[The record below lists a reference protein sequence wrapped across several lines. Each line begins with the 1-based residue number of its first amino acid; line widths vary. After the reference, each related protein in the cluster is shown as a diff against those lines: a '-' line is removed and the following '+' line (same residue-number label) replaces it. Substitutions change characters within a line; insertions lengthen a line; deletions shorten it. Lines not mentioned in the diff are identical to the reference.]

1 MKRILNTI
9 ALCMLTACAL
19 TAQVKVESGLSAVEI
34 LIGQQVQ
41 LTVSATA
48 PKDADVEFPKE
59 AQLPA
64 GVEFLG
70 AIEMPTEKADDGMLR
85 YQRGYVLTSF
95 DDTLYY
101 LPPFKVTV
109 DGKEYAANKL
119 ALKVVG
125 VDIDTTYV
133 DEFQGPRYYGPKTV
147 QDNPFDWKDWQL
159 AFWLSVLMLVL
170 LAVSYYLYLRLR
182 DNKPVIAKIRIVK
195 RILPHQKAMQAIE
208 EIKAEHMAQA
218 DDPKAYYT
226 RLTDTLRH
234 YIEERYGFSAMEMTS
249 SEIISR
255 LMATDDPKS
264 LDELRQLFQTADLV
278 KFAKYSTLINE
289 NDANLVNA
297 VEFINQTKI
306 ETPQSEVGER
316 AVRQQLTAEEK
327 RSQSSRFMLKF
338 AIGYLLLMALAIFIY
353 TVVTIVT
360 LLI

>member
-1 MKRILNTI
+1 MKRIINSLLI
-9 ALCMLTACAL
+9 LMLAATAAHG
-19 TAQVKVESGLSAVEI
+19 QVKVKSSLSAVEI
-34 LIGQQVQ
+34 LIGQHVQ
-41 LTVSATA
+41 LTVTATA
-48 PKDADVEFPKE
+48 GKDADVEFPKE
-59 AQLPA
+59 TELPV

-70 AIEMPTEKADDGMLR
+70 AVDMPTEKADDGMLL

-101 LPPFKVTV
+101 LPPFKVKV

-119 ALKVVG
+119 ALKVLP

-133 DEFQGPRYYGPKTV
+133 DEFQGPRYYGPKSV
-147 QDNPFDWKDWQL
+147 QDNPFSWDDWRL
-159 AFWLSVLMLVL
+159 PFWLSVLMLVL

-182 DNKPVIAKIRIVK
+182 DNKPVIARIRIVK
-195 RILPHQKAMQAIE
+195 RIPPHQKAMQAIE

-218 DDPKAYYT
+218 EDQKEYYT

-249 SEIISR
+249 TEIIQR

-306 ETPQSEVGER
+306 ETPQGETGER
-316 AVRQQLTAEEK
+316 VVREELTAEQK
-327 RSQSSRFMLKF
+327 RSQSSRFLLKV
-338 AIGYLLLMALAIFIY
+338 AIGYLLIMALVLFLYVI
-353 TVVTIVT
+353 VVVIQ
-360 LLI
+360 LL

>member
-1 MKRILNTI
+1 MKRITNVILLFLF
-9 ALCMLTACAL
+9 AVVASG
-19 TAQVKVESGLSAVEI
+19 QVKVQSSLSAVEI

-41 LTVSATA
+41 LTVTATA
-48 PKDADVEFPKE
+48 GKDAEVEFPKE
-59 AQLPA
+59 AQMPA
-64 GVEFLG
+64 GIEFLG

-119 ALKVVG
+119 ALKVLN
-125 VDIDTTYV
+125 VDVDTTYV
-133 DEFQGPRYYGPKTV
+133 DEFQGPRFFGPKTI
-147 QDNPFDWKDWQL
+147 QDNPFDWADWRL
-159 AFWLSVLMLVL
+159 AFWLSVLMLAL
-170 LAVSYYLYLRLR
+170 LAISYYLYLRLR

-208 EIKAEHMAQA
+208 EIKAEHMVQA
-218 DDPKAYYT
+218 EDPKEYYT
-226 RLTDTLRH
+226 RLTDALRH

-249 SEIISR
+249 AEIIER

-306 ETPQSEVGER
+306 EVPPTETGER
-316 AVRQQLTAEEK
+316 AVREELTAEQK
-327 RSQSSRFMLKF
+327 RSQSSRFVLKM
-338 AIGYLLLMALAIFIY
+338 AIGYLLLMSLALFIY
-353 TVVTIVT
+353 IVVTVVQ
-360 LLI
+360 LL

>member
-1 MKRILNTI
+1 MKRITNVILLFLS
-9 ALCMLTACAL
+9 AVVASG
-19 TAQVKVESGLSAVEI
+19 QVKVQSSLSAVEI

-41 LTVSATA
+41 LTVTATA
-48 PKDADVEFPKE
+48 GKDAEVEFPKE
-59 AQLPA
+59 AQMPA
-64 GVEFLG
+64 GIEFLG

-119 ALKVVG
+119 ALKVLN
-125 VDIDTTYV
+125 VDVDTTYV
-133 DEFQGPRYYGPKTV
+133 DEFQGPRFFGPKTI
-147 QDNPFDWKDWQL
+147 QDNPFDWADWRL
-159 AFWLSVLMLVL
+159 AFWLSVLMLAL
-170 LAVSYYLYLRLR
+170 LAISYYLYLRLR

-208 EIKAEHMAQA
+208 EIKAEHMVQA
-218 DDPKAYYT
+218 EDPKEYYT
-226 RLTDTLRH
+226 RLTDALRH

-249 SEIISR
+249 AEIIER

-306 ETPQSEVGER
+306 EVPPTETGER
-316 AVRQQLTAEEK
+316 AVREELTAEQK
-327 RSQSSRFMLKF
+327 RSQSSRFVLKM
-338 AIGYLLLMALAIFIY
+338 AIGYLLLMSLALFIY
-353 TVVTIVT
+353 IVVTVVQ
-360 LLI
+360 LL